1 VQRNCTDYLSSE
13 FESMSDMQTCWVCK
27 WLAWDCN
34 WLIDTNYAADQEP
47 IVRPDFN
54 GYHRIFKYN
63 TTSISTDF

>member
-1 VQRNCTDYLSSE
+1 
-13 FESMSDMQTCWVCK
+13 MSDMQTCWVCK